1 MRGILISM
9 LLLVAVLACY
19 QAIVEGDTGM
29 KQQIDG
35 AGSSISSH
43 IRSMSP

>member
-9 LLLVAVLACY
+9 LLLVTVLICY
-19 QAIVEGDTGM
+19 QAVAEGDTGM
-29 KQQIDG
+29 KRQMDG
-35 AGSSISSH
+35 AGSSVSTH

>member
-19 QAIVEGDTGM
+19 QAIAEGDAGM
-29 KQQIDG
+29 KRQIDG